1 MPVAFTMH
9 YKPYFSGTANSLNNG
24 SSEQMPPKLN
34 LETEYLFTSDKA
46 KASIFIKDDWAL
58 CKGLFAFINVNS
70 GQNSV

>member
-9 YKPYFSGTANSLNNG
+9 YKPSFSGTANSLNNG

-46 KASIFIKDDWAL
+46 KASIFIKDD
-58 CKGLFAFINVNS
+58 
-70 GQNSV
+70 